1 MNRRAAVLS
10 IVSIAWCLVAEA
22 GPAPGRYRVIG
33 SISLGGSGGWDYL
46 AADPAAH
53 RLYVVRSDRVQVVDT
68 ESREMVGEVPGLSG
82 AHGVALAPALGRGYV
97 TSGRAGTVTVFD
109 LKTLATLT
117 TVKVTGDGPDAIL
130 FEPVSRRVFT
140 FNGRGR
146 NATAIDTA
154 TNQVVGTIALDAKPE
169 FAVADG
175 TGKVFVNLEDASAIA
190 AFDART
196 LEVTARWPIA
206 PGEEPTGLAIDLE
219 HRRLFSVCANRLM
232 VVLDAD
238 SGKVITTVPIG
249 HGVDGAAFDPTTR
262 CAFASCGDGSLTV
275 VREAS
280 AESFIALGSVPT
292 KPGARTVALDPV
304 SHLLYLPTARFGPPP
319 SPTTERPNP
328 WPSVV
333 AGSFEVLIV
342 AG

>member
-1 MNRRAAVLS
+1 M
-10 IVSIAWCLVAEA
+10 
-22 GPAPGRYRVIG
+22 
-33 SISLGGSGGWDYL
+33 
-46 AADPAAH
+46 
-53 RLYVVRSDRVQVVDT
+53 
-68 ESREMVGEVPGLSG
+68 
-82 AHGVALAPALGRGYV
+82 
-97 TSGRAGTVTVFD
+97 
-109 LKTLATLT
+109 
-117 TVKVTGDGPDAIL
+117 TGDGPDAIL

-146 NATAIDTA
+146 NATAIDAA

-169 FAVADG
+169 FAAADG
-175 TGKVFVNLEDASAIA
+175 TGKLFVNLEDARAIA

-249 HGVDGAAFDPTTR
+249 HGVDGAACDPTTR
-262 CAFASCGDGSLTV
+262 CGFASCGDGSLTV

-280 AESFIALGSVPT
+280 AGSFIALGSVPT
-292 KPGARTVALDPV
+292 KPEARTVALDPV

-319 SPTTERPNP
+319 SPTTEGPSQRP
-328 WPSVV
+328 SMV
-333 AGSFEVLIV
+333 ADSLEVLIV
-342 AG
+342 AR